1 MTGFVFCGVV
11 CKDVDYRTKLIPFL
25 SYEQAGLFFFTLRSE
40 LGVLVLSK
48 VFQFLLKLDIH
59 FQADCI

>member
-1 MTGFVFCGVV
+1 MKGLVFYGVV
-11 CKDVDYRTKLIPFL
+11 CKDVDYRTKWIPFF
-25 SYEQAGLFFFTLRSE
+25 SYEQAGFFFTLRSE

-48 VFQFLLKLDIH
+48 GFQFLLKLDIH

>member
-1 MTGFVFCGVV
+1 MTGLVFYGVV

-25 SYEQAGLFFFTLRSE
+25 SYDQVGVFLTLRSE
-40 LGVLVLSK
+40 LGVQVLSK
-48 VFQFLLKLDIH
+48 GFQFLLKLDSY

>member
-1 MTGFVFCGVV
+1 MTGLVFYGVV

-25 SYEQAGLFFFTLRSE
+25 SYEQVGFLTLRSE

-48 VFQFLLKLDIH
+48 GFQLLLKLDIH